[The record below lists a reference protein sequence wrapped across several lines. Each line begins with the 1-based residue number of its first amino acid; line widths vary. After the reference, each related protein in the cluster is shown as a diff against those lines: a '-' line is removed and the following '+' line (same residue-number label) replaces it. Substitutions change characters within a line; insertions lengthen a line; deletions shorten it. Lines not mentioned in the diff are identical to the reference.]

1 MYDSSGSR
9 KIRNFLSSYI
19 NESQICLLVIN
30 PNQDNIFKANTV
42 LVSNI
47 SGTNQ
52 EVLLFDNNSN
62 VKQRINVT
70 DKQTIKLEKEP
81 KDSITGTVDCLGLVK

>member
-1 MYDSSGSR
+1 M
-9 KIRNFLSSYI
+9 KIEVKKVTGWFGLR
-19 NESQICLLVIN
+19 EKDGLVKN